1 MQRRNENW
9 PPPRPLDFK
18 PPRQDRLWSI
28 REFDVDG
35 GETIIAIFQ
44 GNRGQRPELDIIVK
58 YRQRGKRLRTP
69 QHLHW
74 AIDLLVKKQ
83 HDEPL
88 TNAFVEYLID
98 LYDRVEAFRS
108 EGDRLE
114 RPLISEANQRDLEM
128 FISLNELGEYSIEFT
143 CYILEL
149 IAIQEKTG
157 NSNELMFRDVL
168 STILEGHGISRVV
181 DVSKVFV

>member
-1 MQRRNENW
+1 MQPMDPNW

-44 GNRGQRPELDIIVK
+44 GNRGQHPALDIIVK
-58 YRQRGKRLRTP
+58 YRQMGKRLRTP
-69 QHLHW
+69 QHLYW
-74 AIDLLVKKQ
+74 AIDLLIKKQ

-88 TNAFVEYLID
+88 TNTFVKYLIN
-98 LYDRVEAFRS
+98 LYDIVEAFRS

-128 FISLNELGEYSIEFT
+128 FNPLNAFGEYSIEFT

-157 NSNELMFRDVL
+157 NPNELMFRDVL
-168 STILEGHGISRVV
+168 STILEGRGISRVV
-181 DVSKVFV
+181 DVSKAFV